1 MLDWLYN
8 IVGWV
13 LIQIHSG
20 LTAIGLDPDSGWAWG
35 LSIVSLTVLMRLI
48 MVPLFVK
55 QMHTQRKMQDIQPQM
70 AKVRERYKND
80 KQRQQQEMMK
90 LYQESGTNPLMGC
103 LPLLLQMPVF
113 FALFSVLRSVA
124 QGEAQYGFTE
134 KLVQS
139 AQGAMIFHAPLAAQ
153 FTSSAAE
160 LEKYGTAN
168 PLMAKTVI
176 VIACVIMG
184 ATTFLTMRQS
194 MQRNAAQMAAM
205 PDNPMAQT
213 QKIMMYMAPAFGLFG
228 LGMPIGVLIYWV
240 SSNLWTMGQQH
251 FLYKKHPAPSAEDGA
266 KGSADTAGAKSKGSA
281 NGTQNGS
288 AKGLFG
294 KRKETPS
301 EPVAQPKIE
310 RKQPRKQSRSKRGGG
325 GSQNR
330 S

>member
-20 LTAIGLDPDSGWAWG
+20 LTAIGIDPDSGWAWG
-35 LSIVSLTVLMRLI
+35 LSIVLLTVLMRII
-48 MVPLFVK
+48 MMPLFVK
-55 QMHTQRKMQDIQPQM
+55 QMHTQRKMQDIQPQLTKM
-70 AKVRERYKND
+70 RERYKND
-80 KQRQQQEMMK
+80 KQRQQQEQMK
-90 LYQESGTNPLMGC
+90 LFKETGTNPLMGC

-124 QGEAQYGFTE
+124 QGQAQYGFTQE
-134 KLVQS
+134 LVES
-139 AQGAMIFHAPLAAQ
+139 ARGALVFHAPIAAQ
-153 FTSSAAE
+153 FMSSEAE
-160 LEKYGTAN
+160 LEKYGAD
-168 PLMAKTVI
+168 PIMAKVVI
-176 VIACVIMG
+176 VIACIIMG
-184 ATTFLTMRQS
+184 GTTFLTMRQS

-240 SSNLWTMGQQH
+240 SNNTWTMGQQH
-251 FLYKKHPAPSAEDGA
+251 FLYKKHPTPSADDDA
-266 KGSADTAGAKSKGSA
+266 KTGGSTKSGGSA
-281 NGTQNGS
+281 NGSANGAANGS

-301 EPVAQPKIE
+301 EPVEQPKIE
-310 RKQPRKQSRSKRGGG
+310 RKQPKKQSRSKRGGG

-330 S
+330 R